1 MIEKVQ
7 KRIEIKKNRMTR
19 LSRIT
24 AWTHT
29 PYKKMSFI
37 DKCIQVYQP
46 LVNKFNANLERC
58 DITFAEIMIK
68 NGYSEKMIINAIIEL
83 SPALPENAEKYAK
96 NVITSTPT
104 IRFILKHKGD
114 VIEW

>member
-1 MIEKVQ
+1 
-7 KRIEIKKNRMTR
+7 
-19 LSRIT
+19 
-24 AWTHT
+24 
-29 PYKKMSFI
+29 MSFI

-46 LVNKFNANLERC
+46 LVNKFNEDLERC

-68 NGYSEKMIINAIIEL
+68 NGYSEKNIINAIIEL
-83 SPALPENAEKYAK
+83 SPALPENAEEYAK